1 MINSKCIPNLLDR
14 TTFFFRLNRIKGY
27 LKLFVNI
34 FEIVIYIDVCLML
47 DLMIGMFKCFSYF

>member
-14 TTFFFRLNRIKGY
+14 TTFFFRLKRNKGY

-34 FEIVIYIDVCLML
+34 FENVIYIDVC
-47 DLMIGMFKCFSYF
+47 LMIGMFKCFSYF